1 MVDSFLHEYSTGG
14 EAHLPLVDE
23 GGAEDGRETLVQV
36 SIIENDA
43 SILASQLWWRRGW
56 RKERRWMRRRR
67 GREGGREGGESKGT
81 DEWVRKECKREGRKV
96 YYICKDP
103 SLRNI
108 RNTIIA
114 GIFRGGGV
122 KFSWLRGEPRNFYP

>member
-1 MVDSFLHEYSTGG
+1 MVDSFLHKYSAGG

-56 RKERRWMRRRR
+56 RRERRWMRRKK
-67 GREGGREGGESKGT
+67 REGGREGKKEGGKEGMRKGVRKGGKVEGVEGGREGERGKERGRGGNGT
-81 DEWVRKECKREGRKV
+81 DEQVKKGR
-96 YYICKDP
+96 
-103 SLRNI
+103 
-108 RNTIIA
+108 
-114 GIFRGGGV
+114 
-122 KFSWLRGEPRNFYP
+122 

>member
-1 MVDSFLHEYSTGG
+1 MVDSFLHEYSAGG
-14 EAHLPLVDE
+14 EAHLPLVNE

-56 RKERRWMRRRR
+56 RREEVDEEKE
-67 GREGGREGGESKGT
+67 EGGRKGGESKGT

-114 GIFRGGGV
+114 GIFRGEGGGGV
-122 KFSWLRGEPRNFYP
+122 

>member
-1 MVDSFLHEYSTGG
+1 MVDSFLHEYSAGG

-56 RKERRWMRRRR
+56 RRERRWMRRKK
-67 GREGGREGGESKGT
+67 REGGRGEKGT

-103 SLRNI
+103 SLRTGAYERRSREGACNSGSI
-108 RNTIIA
+108 QILISYVVP
-114 GIFRGGGV
+114 F
-122 KFSWLRGEPRNFYP
+122 

>member
-1 MVDSFLHEYSTGG
+1 MVDSFLHEYSAGG

-56 RKERRWMRRRR
+56 RRERRWMRRKKRKGVR
-67 GREGGREGGESKGT
+67 KGGKVEGVEGGREGERGKERGRGGNGT
-81 DEWVRKECKREGRKV
+81 DEQVKKGR
-96 YYICKDP
+96 
-103 SLRNI
+103 
-108 RNTIIA
+108 
-114 GIFRGGGV
+114 
-122 KFSWLRGEPRNFYP
+122 

>member
-1 MVDSFLHEYSTGG
+1 MVDSFLHEYSAGG

-56 RKERRWMRRRR
+56 RRERRWMRRKK
-67 GREGGREGGESKGT
+67 REGGE
-81 DEWVRKECKREGRKV
+81 RKV
-96 YYICKDP
+96 QMNG
-103 SLRNI
+103 LERNVKGKEGKF
-108 RNTIIA
+108 IIY
-114 GIFRGGGV
+114 V
-122 KFSWLRGEPRNFYP
+122 KIHHYAISEIPL